1 MSTSPTTVRTSSE
14 SGTWLPASSGGPD
27 APGPRH
33 PGEGE
38 AALRGSVR
46 DLPDL
51 SVTELIRSR
60 NVPPERPAAVQGAV
74 RVPRGELL
82 ATSAAWARVLVAEG
96 CGREVPVAVL
106 LPRGPDALTA
116 ILAVLEAGGAYVPL
130 SCDQPLDQL
139 RAIRYFRGS
148 ITCPDSHRRR
158 LRPPSLKRREGSDRR
173 IRIMAATSRWVGG
186 STARAAGS
194 SAVTVETGRRAAAD
208 AGGACV
214 LPCGTGS
221 SPRSTRDRTSAAV
234 PSEMPASLAIWR
246 SGVWG
251 RALMSSPA
259 DLRPSMLLRGRRLPS
274 RPIRTF
280 SVVVFSAKLSRRM
293 ALIDLAARPVASAM
307 ARSDHWGWD
316 RRIRAA
322 AARRPPGRGGG
333 RG

>member
-33 PGEGE
+33 PAEGE

-51 SVTELIRSR
+51 SVTALIRSR
-60 NVPPERPAAVQGAV
+60 NLPPERPAAVQGAV

-82 ATSAAWARVLVAEG
+82 ATSAASARVLVAEG

-139 RAIRYFRGS
+139 RAIRDSRGS

-173 IRIMAATSRWVGG
+173 IRIMAATSSWVGG

-307 ARSDHWGWD
+307 ARSDHWGWE